1 MALNKKDLETI
12 ETMLTNVV
20 KAEITP
26 LQKEL
31 NDLKKSVNALSKDN
45 AKVESSK
52 ATKTSTSK
60 TSKTSKSTP
69 KKSTKTSDRVLQF
82 ITNKTEKSIS
92 WKSWIDH
99 DTEFKP
105 MDTIAQKYKATRK
118 GKKYTFKSAQSA
130 NAFYTELTALFPKAQ
145 FERA

>member
-52 ATKTSTSK
+52 ATKTT
-60 TSKTSKSTP
+60 KTSKSTS
-69 KKSTKTSDRVLQF
+69 KKSTKTSDRALQF
-82 ITNKTEKSIS
+82 VTNKTDKSIS

-130 NAFYTELTALFPKAQ
+130 NAFYTELTKLFPKAQ

>member
-52 ATKTSTSK
+52 ATKTT
-60 TSKTSKSTP
+60 TSKS
-69 KKSTKTSDRVLQF
+69 KKSTKTSDRALQF
-82 ITNKTEKSIS
+82 VTNKTDKSIS

-130 NAFYTELTALFPKAQ
+130 NAFYTELTALFPKAT